1 MGAVCPGAPAIGRS
15 VRAAVVRVL
24 RWDVWAGSAAR
35 DPCALGCRDGRVANP
50 DRGGGR
56 RMTDDT
62 TPRENGAEPSSTPA
76 EDPMAS
82 AEEAAAREAAEIT
95 AHRRPARATQ
105 AASSDAADSGAGEE
119 NGRKREQARRA
130 AANVVDVEAL
140 GAKAGVPAAAAVEDT
155 RPDGGTITPVEASR
169 PPSRFDVTG
178 TGTERVEA
186 DTVAVSRGGV
196 SQVVARSVNVRQG
209 GIGRVDAEEVF
220 VEQGGIGAV
229 RGDRVSVELGGIGAV
244 LAGEARVTQ
253 GAVGTVV
260 ARSAAVEQSVIRTL
274 VAADVH
280 VDRPTGVLFLLAA
293 RVSGDVRPV
302 LDWRGALAFGAAAG
316 LVLGIFRGAR
326 RASGRRSG

>member
-1 MGAVCPGAPAIGRS
+1 
-15 VRAAVVRVL
+15 
-24 RWDVWAGSAAR
+24 
-35 DPCALGCRDGRVANP
+35 
-50 DRGGGR
+50 
-56 RMTDDT
+56 MTDDT

-82 AEEAAAREAAEIT
+82 AEEAAAREAAEIA
-95 AHRRPARATQ
+95 AHRRPARATH
-105 AASSDAADSGAGEE
+105 AASSDAADPGVDE
-119 NGRKREQARRA
+119 NGRKQERARRA

-140 GAKAGVPAAAAVEDT
+140 GAKAGVPADAAVEDT
-155 RPDGGTITPVEASR
+155 RPDGGTISPVEASR
-169 PPSRFDVTG
+169 PPSRFDITG